1 MIYIDED
8 LTPSCVY
15 DEDNDDRANHNFS
28 DGAYKVHEG
37 CLTKEERVVYKRNRK
52 LGVV

>member
-8 LTPSCVY
+8 LTPSCVF
-15 DEDNDDRANHNFS
+15 EWEKGGNGEFS
-28 DGAYKVHEG
+28 DGAFRVHEK
-37 CLTKEERVVYKRNRK
+37 CLTKEEKAVYKRNRE